1 MMLMTGFILLFWLRY
16 FCAITDSWLLLM
28 LCSLITGFI
37 RMALTL
43 VNLFALILYAFKI
56 EASDII
62 TPGAEATDP
71 VVADKNDQA
80 KGLTQPIIRRCSFHH
95 EISEASEKTQ
105 LQSPSIRRC
114 NCRIIDDDGWVIHT
128 DLW

>member
-1 MMLMTGFILLFWLRY
+1 MMLMTGFILLFWLSY
-16 FCAITDSWLLLM
+16 ICAITDSWLLLM

-43 VNLFALILYAFKI
+43 INLFALILYAFKI

-71 VVADKNDQA
+71 KPKASHNLSFISFSCSSRKPV
-80 KGLTQPIIRRCSFHH
+80 IR
-95 EISEASEKTQ
+95 
-105 LQSPSIRRC
+105 
-114 NCRIIDDDGWVIHT
+114 
-128 DLW
+128 